1 MKNMTLF
8 IPQIHCSSCEAL
20 IKLSLKEFPGIK
32 QSSVNSQTKTVDI
45 EYDDGI
51 ISRDKIANHIQKETG
66 YKVI

>member
-1 MKNMTLF
+1 MKNMTLS
-8 IPQIHCSSCEAL
+8 IPQIHCSSCETL